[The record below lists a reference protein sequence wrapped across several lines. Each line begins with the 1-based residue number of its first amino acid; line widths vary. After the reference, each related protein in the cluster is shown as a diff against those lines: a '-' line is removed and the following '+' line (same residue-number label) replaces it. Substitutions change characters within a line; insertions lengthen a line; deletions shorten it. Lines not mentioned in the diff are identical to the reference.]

1 MRFISTLQ
9 MASQYYE
16 NDACG
21 ALLKEKVMILK
32 ISGITKKDWMIKE
45 EIFF

>member
-9 MASQYYE
+9 MASQHYE
-16 NDACG
+16 NDTCG
-21 ALLKEKVMILK
+21 ALLKEKAMILK
-32 ISGITKKDWMIKE
+32 ISGIIKKNWMIKE